1 MIGSIISFI
10 GDFAK
15 TCNVGGGDVYFECD
29 SADLI
34 AVKIDTVP
42 RTNDDGHANFFVYVE
57 PPVYSNYILPRGRIP
72 HQQTTVRVYFCGF
85 VEMHSTYEKGSTEFS
100 DNDMTTRTRLAVQDT
115 IERRL
120 VRPFLQALKKSDMAA
135 RFPDSFANLRINYR
149 AEPRF
154 DANEISIYVEFQW
167 EEGLCA
173 EDYA

>member
-1 MIGSIISFI
+1 MCCEC
-10 GDFAK
+10 A
-15 TCNVGGGDVYFECD
+15 CPYCVG
-29 SADLI
+29 
-34 AVKIDTVP
+34 VKCDTVP
-42 RTNDDGHANFFVYVE
+42 QTNDEGHTILLIKVD

-72 HQQTTVRVYFCGF
+72 RQQTTVRVYFCGF